1 MRLGVLAAAFAT
13 ICTWGA
19 SATATTIAPVGT
31 TAVTVAQSFLDILNA
46 QDPVIT
52 ATPIAPGT
60 AGAVPAPATFFFPI
74 TGGDLSTLTIDHAG
88 GVLFDD
94 GTNTLTAEDFQI
106 RGGIPSVAARVNG
119 AAGDPD
125 GFPDI
130 FDVSVVSLEDGTLT
144 ADLFVNGT
152 LSNAIFDTFLGGSP
166 DEFNDGLQGA
176 LFGRAVTSPQP
187 VPLPASSLLLL
198 AGVGGM
204 MAFRRRKAAS

>member
-1 MRLGVLAAAFAT
+1 MRLGVLAAAFAAM
-13 ICTWGA
+13 CTWGA

-31 TAVTVAQSFLDILNA
+31 TAVTVDQGFVDILVANS
-46 QDPVIT
+46 IT
-52 ATPIAPGT
+52 ASPIVPAT
-60 AGAVPAPATFFFPI
+60 AGAVPPPATFFFPI

-119 AAGDPD
+119 AGGDPD

-130 FDVSVVSLEDGTLT
+130 FDVSVVSFEDVTFT
-144 ADLFVNGT
+144 ADLFINGT
-152 LSNAIFDTFLGGSP
+152 LSDAIIDTFLGGSP
-166 DEFNDGLQGA
+166 DEFNDDLQNT
-176 LFGRAVTSPQP
+176 LFGRAVTSPQA

-204 MAFRRRKAAS
+204 MALRRRKAAS